1 MQQWRRGGRCARSNG
16 FALRRERRKPIAG
29 GLKLARIVRP
39 RLLTLNKAGSF
50 FAMAGA
56 MGLATLL
63 RISPASHRLILSEVA
78 GMILI
83 LSEVAG
89 MIEIGGLQVG
99 TRGRDFRKRCLRQN
113 LGGDVIDRGVG
124 DLVNEADIPVFSGN
138 HARDDLAPGD
148 LGIDDGLA
156 PAPSIID
163 HHDEILQRRGSR
175 HPESSW
181 FNAPTISENKK

>member
-78 GMILI
+78 GMI
-83 LSEVAG
+83 
-89 MIEIGGLQVG
+89 EIGGLQVG

-113 LGGDVIDRGVG
+113 LGGDVVDRGVG
-124 DLVNEADIPVFSGN
+124 DL
-138 HARDDLAPGD
+138 
-148 LGIDDGLA
+148 
-156 PAPSIID
+156 
-163 HHDEILQRRGSR
+163 
-175 HPESSW
+175 
-181 FNAPTISENKK
+181 